1 MNSSTRS
8 AVGIGGLK
16 GLNVHV
22 VGTGGYQ
29 PGDPIST
36 ATIERLA
43 GPLPADILT
52 GISIEQRFWMI
63 DPVTGAHRENNSDM
77 AYKAAVRAIE
87 SAGMQPAD
95 ITLII
100 LATGTPDYPL
110 PPTVNL
116 VQERLGLEK
125 CATLEIRSGGA
136 GVVQALDI
144 ARMYLSAGA
153 HRTALVI
160 GSEAISPVLAPI
172 FLGQDPNKIRVRD
185 RMPVYMF
192 GDGAGAMVLQA
203 SSEPGGL
210 LPGAMAC
217 IGGFRKPGIQSVG
230 GGTHAPIHEQLKA
243 KRLVDL
249 RVDVVGAGD
258 FTPVMVTN
266 AISETLE
273 QSGVDVETIDLCLV
287 PEGNVAWMLDSL
299 HESGLD
305 AGQWQQLDGKIIDSL
320 ATMGAVGC
328 AAVPL
333 FLDDAWRSGRIENG
347 ARLMLVGVESTKWI
361 YAGAILDW
369 TLPAPAAISRERL
382 SA

>member
-1 MNSSTRS
+1 MNSRPKSEPATGDSQR
-8 AVGIGGLK
+8 
-16 GLNVHV
+16 LNVHV

-43 GPLPADILT
+43 GPLPADVLA

-63 DPVTGAHRENNSDM
+63 DPETGEHRENNSDM
-77 AYKAAVRAIE
+77 AYRAAVQAIE
-87 SAGMQPAD
+87 SARLRPAD
-95 ITLII
+95 VTLII

-144 ARMYLSAGA
+144 ARMYLETGV

-185 RMPVYMF
+185 RMGVYMF
-192 GDGAGAMVLQA
+192 GDGAGAIVLQA
-203 SSEPGGL
+203 STAPGGL
-210 LPGAMAC
+210 LPGAMSC

-266 AISETLE
+266 AISETLS
-273 QSGVDVETIDLCLV
+273 QSGVDVESVDLCLV

-305 AGQWQQLDGKIIDSL
+305 AGPWQQLDGKIFDSL
-320 ATMGAVGC
+320 STMGAVGC

-333 FLDDAWRSGRIENG
+333 FLDDAWRTGRIANG

-361 YAGAILDW
+361 YAGTVLDW
-369 TLPAPAAISRERL
+369 TLPPPATARAERL